1 MDVTVFMSE
10 SKNLENTRSLICD
23 EVKKGLTGRKREE
36 EKECLKH
43 LGVLDGPCQLK
54 YWVIGTSYRGPDS

>member
-43 LGVLDGPCQLK
+43 LGVLFI
-54 YWVIGTSYRGPDS
+54 YY